1 MVLSAIWKRF
11 CPKAQKIATWKG
23 NPSCP
28 LWTGTVLF
36 LFPGELL
43 PLYTLTVIDGYNK
56 LLCQSSCKSIMKM
69 MCTCFKMIVNC
80 LWLIRIMSCGDA
92 NQHWAVMS
100 AAAASS
106 VKKECFRIS
115 HVLRL
120 DAHNRDIA
128 GGRRGGLK
136 ATLVYTSVV

>member
-1 MVLSAIWKRF
+1 
-11 CPKAQKIATWKG
+11 
-23 NPSCP
+23 
-28 LWTGTVLF
+28 
-36 LFPGELL
+36 
-43 PLYTLTVIDGYNK
+43 
-56 LLCQSSCKSIMKM
+56 
-69 MCTCFKMIVNC
+69 
-80 LWLIRIMSCGDA
+80 
-92 NQHWAVMS
+92 MS

-120 DAHNRDIA
+120 DAHNKDIA